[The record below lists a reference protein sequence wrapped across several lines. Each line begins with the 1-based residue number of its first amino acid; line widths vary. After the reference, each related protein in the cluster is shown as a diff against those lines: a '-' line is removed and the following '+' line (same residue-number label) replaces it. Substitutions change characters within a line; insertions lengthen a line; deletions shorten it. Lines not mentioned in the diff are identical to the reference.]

1 MDYKIQPNENIRRRL
16 KKIGSRENRWMN
28 DVNHC
33 VSKALVTN
41 NPSKTLFV
49 LEDLTG
55 IRGATEKVKRKD
67 RYVSVSWS
75 YYDLEQKLKYNHEN
89 RKVDEDIIVKCQ
101 YCGKEFVRGYNSQVY
116 CSDDCSKKA
125 FLDQQAE
132 YSRKRRKSIKNGE
145 LVTNERVKVGTNYLS
160 SHPREDF
167 DEEQA
172 AIWKEMKRLKLRR

>member
-1 MDYKIQPNENIRRRL
+1 M
-16 KKIGSRENRWMN
+16 
-28 DVNHC
+28 
-33 VSKALVTN
+33 
-41 NPSKTLFV
+41 
-49 LEDLTG
+49 
-55 IRGATEKVKRKD
+55 GATVQMTLEGHK
-67 RYVSVSWS
+67 
-75 YYDLEQKLKYNHEN
+75 YYDGTCQYCGKRFNKKYHTEKYCSDNCREKAVREQKLKYNHEN